1 MFTRSD
7 QPITA
12 SAVRTYAMELLAR
25 REYGAAELAK
35 KLAVKF
41 DHSELIGGVLAGL
54 QADNLQCDRR
64 FAESFVRSRI
74 GRGHGPL
81 RIRRE
86 IGQRGIGAELHEAAV
101 ALCDPDWFELARE
114 LRLRRFPVVGSDQKL
129 RARVQRFLSYRG
141 FGYDQI
147 SYAMQERDG
156 D

>member
-1 MFTRSD
+1 MFSRSD

-12 SAVRTYAMELLAR
+12 SAVRAYAMELLAR

-41 DHSELIGGVLAGL
+41 DHSELIGDVLAGL

-86 IGQRGIGAELHEAAV
+86 IGQRGIASELIEAAF
-101 ALCDPDWFELARE
+101 ASCQPDWFELARE
-114 LRLRRFPVVGSDQKL
+114 LRLRRFPVVGSDPKL

-141 FGYDQI
+141 YSYDQI
-147 SYAMQERDG
+147 HYALAGPEND
-156 D
+156 